1 MIDPTSLYRVF
12 FDDDSRPLGLPM
24 IGALSGFTDAGN
36 AIKQFAEHI
45 FDNLDYELVVQFEND
60 ELLDYRSRRPV
71 MFFEKDH
78 IASYTPPILAVYLVT
93 DEAGEP
99 FLFLHGYE
107 PDFKWD
113 AFSESVVS
121 IIEDLRVSSF
131 TWIHSVPF
139 PIPHT
144 KPVAITVSGNRAD
157 LSGQISQWRPET
169 EVPGNVMHLL
179 EFKLAAL
186 GLPTVGFVFLAPH
199 YLADNE
205 FPAVALA
212 AFEQITVSN
221 GLVFPTDEL
230 REANQLF
237 VSKLDEQ
244 VGQNA
249 DLTKMISKLEKDY
262 ADESIAPIRAPIAP
276 PAASMPSADQI
287 ANELEDYLA
296 SRRRNLAD
304 EDD

>member
-1 MIDPTSLYRVF
+1 MIDPTSLYRVY
-12 FDDDSRPLGLPM
+12 FDDNSKPFGLPM

-45 FDNLDYELVVQFEND
+45 FDNLDYELIVQFEND

-78 IASYTPPILAVYLVT
+78 IASYSPPVLGVYLVT

-107 PDFKWD
+107 PDFKWE
-113 AFSESVVS
+113 AFAESFVAL
-121 IIEDLRVSSF
+121 IENLRVSSF

-144 KPVAITVSGNRAD
+144 RPIAITVSGNRAD

-205 FPAVALA
+205 YPAVPLA
-212 AFEQITVSN
+212 AFEQITVAT
-221 GLVFPTDEL
+221 GLIFPTDEL
-230 REANQLF
+230 REANLTF
-237 VSKLDEQ
+237 TSKLDEQ

-249 DLTKMISKLEKDY
+249 DLSKMIAKLEKDY
-262 ADESIAPIRAPIAP
+262 ADESSGPIRAPITP
-276 PAASMPSADQI
+276 TNLSIPSADQI